1 MNTQRDRNF
10 DAHAA
15 PAGAAFPFQLH
26 WNADQLT
33 AAVPLRLHQLFDI
46 DDAVGSRQPPSAN
59 QAGPSRRQRADS
71 YLPGNPMPSL
81 FRVR

>member
-10 DAHAA
+10 DVHAA

-33 AAVPLRLHQLFDI
+33 AAVPLRLHRLFDVDVI
-46 DDAVGSRQPPSAN
+46 GEARRQPSAN
-59 QAGPSRRQRADS
+59 QPCPPCRQRRAS